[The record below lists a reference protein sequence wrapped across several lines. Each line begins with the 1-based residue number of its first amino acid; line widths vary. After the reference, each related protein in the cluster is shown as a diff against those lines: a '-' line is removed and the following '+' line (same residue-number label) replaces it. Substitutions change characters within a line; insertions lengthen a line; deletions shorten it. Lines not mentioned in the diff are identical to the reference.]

1 MILIFVIIH
10 SMYQDFENITIGNG
24 GKSKLPPKKTII
36 PKNHIDQRA
45 IKIENET
52 EQFSIKTIPKD
63 LSREIMQARTTK
75 KFTQKE
81 MAMKLNVQPNVY
93 NNIENGK
100 SLYDPSTKKLIQN
113 IEKQLGIK
121 FTKK

>member
-1 MILIFVIIH
+1 
-10 SMYQDFENITIGNG
+10 MYQDFENITIGNG
-24 GKSKLPPKKTII
+24 GNSKLPPKKTII

-52 EQFSIKTIPKD
+52 EQFSIKTIPKE
-63 LSREIMQARTTK
+63 LSKEIMQARTTK

>member
-1 MILIFVIIH
+1 
-10 SMYQDFENITIGNG
+10 MYQDYENITIGNG
-24 GKSKLPPKKTII
+24 GKSKLPPKKTIF

-52 EQFSIKTIPKD
+52 EQFSIKTIPK
-63 LSREIMQARTTK
+63 EIMQARTTK
-75 KFTQKE
+75 KITQKD

-113 IEKQLGIK
+113 IEKQLGTK

>member
-1 MILIFVIIH
+1 
-10 SMYQDFENITIGNG
+10 
-24 GKSKLPPKKTII
+24 
-36 PKNHIDQRA
+36 
-45 IKIENET
+45 
-52 EQFSIKTIPKD
+52 
-63 LSREIMQARTTK
+63 MQARTTK

-121 FTKK
+121 FTKNKLYYLYIYVYKCMCKLFVFQY